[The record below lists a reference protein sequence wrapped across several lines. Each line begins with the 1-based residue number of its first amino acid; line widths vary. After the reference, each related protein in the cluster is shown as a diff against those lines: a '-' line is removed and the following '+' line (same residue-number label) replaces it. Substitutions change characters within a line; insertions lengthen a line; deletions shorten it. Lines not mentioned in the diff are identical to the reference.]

1 MTFPPIIPED
11 WAYDPPRIL
20 VVGDGPFPQVLA
32 QVLQARLV
40 LPGTL
45 ESEFPSGTSVK
56 LPRVLSELSIVFVV
70 VGVNWAAAEA
80 AGINDAI
87 WNWVL
92 SFTEQKE
99 DHLLAVQF
107 VLPPCSGN
115 GFRGA
120 LMASLALSGRD
131 YEKAGF
137 GFSCMSNG
145 LSGILAVADRI
156 IPKDYVALRNRRT
169 SDIRRSAL
177 ERFRGSVATG
187 SVSDIKRAAES
198 LAEVFFKEE
207 HLLDMFCRKPSHR
220 NGRRLRTFLNLLVTD
235 TVTQDVWRSLSDEL
249 PEILI

>member
-1 MTFPPIIPED
+1 MTIPPIIPEN

-20 VVGDGPFPQVLA
+20 VVGEGPFPLALA

-45 ESEFPSGTSVK
+45 ESEFSSLTSVK
-56 LPRVLSELSIVFVV
+56 LPRVLNELSIVFVV
-70 VGVNWAAAEA
+70 IGANWAAAEA

-92 SFTEQKE
+92 SFTELKE
-99 DHLLAVQF
+99 EHLLAVQF
-107 VLPPCSGN
+107 VLAPSSGT

-137 GFSCMSNG
+137 GFSCMSDG

-156 IPKDYVALRNRRT
+156 IPSDFVVLRNRRKA
-169 SDIRRSAL
+169 DIRRSTL
-177 ERFRGSVATG
+177 ERFRVSVVTG
-187 SVSDIKRAAES
+187 NDSEIKKAAES
-198 LAEVFFKEE
+198 VAAVFFNEE
-207 HLLDMFCRKPSHR
+207 HLLDMFCRKPSHP
-220 NGRRLRTFLNLLVTD
+220 NGRRLRFFINQLVTD
-235 TVTQDVWRSLSDEL
+235 AVTQDLRQFLSQEL